1 MTSLGFLLSLASFD
15 VFAQAVSRTLDNF
28 DNLTPWTAQHTDD
41 VSATLQ
47 SVDGKVGKALGLQ
60 FDFTDKQ
67 GNPING
73 YATARR
79 ELPLQLPDN
88 YELSFWIRGEAPG
101 RSPSAAKATDGQE
114 RPPGRSPSAAK
125 ATDGRERPPV
135 NTLQLKL
142 VDASGENVWWLNRPD
157 FTFPH
162 EWQQIKVK
170 KRQIEFAWGPTKDRT
185 LRQSAAI
192 EFVVSSG
199 RDGGKGSIEIDELT
213 IRELP
218 PDSGVVPAPA
228 ASASSSL
235 DAPAQNALVGA
246 EGKPWCSAP
255 GKGNEQTFDVD
266 FRTPREFGGLVL
278 DWQDRAAASSYDVQF
293 SDDRKQWR
301 TVRSVRD
308 SDGGRDW

>member
-1 MTSLGFLLSLASFD
+1 ASAGMTSLCFLLCLVSLSL
-15 VFAQAVSRTLDNF
+15 FAQAPPRTLDNF

-41 VSATLQ
+41 VSATLH
-47 SVDGKVGKALGLQ
+47 SVDGKVGKAVRLQ
-60 FDFTDKQ
+60 FDFTDAH

-101 RSPSAAKATDGQE
+101 KSPSAK
-114 RPPGRSPSAAK
+114 GRSPSAPDATDGREGSAK

-135 NTLQLKL
+135 NTLQFKL

-162 EWQQIKVK
+162 EWRQIKVK
-170 KRQIEFAWGPTKDRT
+170 KRQIEFAWGPIKDRT

-218 PDSGVVPAPA
+218 TDTGVVPAPVA
-228 ASASSSL
+228 GASSSL
-235 DAPAQNALVGA
+235 DAPAQNAIEAGA
-246 EGKPWCSAP
+246 GKSWCS
-255 GKGNEQTFDVD
+255 
-266 FRTPREFGGLVL
+266 
-278 DWQDRAAASSYDVQF
+278 
-293 SDDRKQWR
+293 
-301 TVRSVRD
+301 
-308 SDGGRDW
+308 